1 MQQFECNDSG
11 PDVNGGRKSNFERAS
26 SIRLSLRSSL
36 DKAHNAHAKIGSRR
50 QIPWRPSG
58 HAEQV
63 SRRVSKRN
71 QPGPW
76 KKLEPPP
83 SSIYA
88 LKRFVGFSHTSKKI
102 TSLITF
108 TNSSTLLHK
117 AIRFENSLLLRNI
130 WNLIFTISESKQNHQ
145 LLRWKIRFID
155 NLSTKFNRATRN
167 EWSSIREWIDR

>member
-1 MQQFECNDSG
+1 MQRFGAGCERRSQIKFRKGVIDSIVPSFLG
-11 PDVNGGRKSNFERAS
+11 STKHITPTRRSALDDKYLGGHQDTPNKYLA
-26 SIRLSLRSSL
+26 
-36 DKAHNAHAKIGSRR
+36 
-50 QIPWRPSG
+50 
-58 HAEQV
+58 V
-63 SRRVSKRN
+63 SRSAINRVRGK
-71 QPGPW
+71 
-76 KKLEPPP
+76 
-83 SSIYA
+83 SSN
-88 LKRFVGFSHTSKKI
+88 LLLPRFMRFVGFLHTSKKI